1 MERVYSQFYV
11 LHRLALLKE
20 KSATFRQVLL
30 HEGDTLDNSLY
41 MVYSGQVVL
50 KKRVALFSEDQAQS
64 KVKAVAVAVL
74 NAGLMFNEQ
83 ALMFAI
89 QSDEQKKK
97 LLQQS
102 MGKSYY
108 RYWQRHTSPTR
119 LTSDSKDD

>member
-1 MERVYSQFYV
+1 M
-11 LHRLALLKE
+11 KE

-30 HEGDTLDNSLY
+30 HEGDKFDNNLY

-83 ALMFAI
+83 ALMYAI
-89 QSDEQKKK
+89 QSDEQKKR
-97 LLQQS
+97 LL
-102 MGKSYY
+102 
-108 RYWQRHTSPTR
+108 
-119 LTSDSKDD
+119 